1 MFHVEHH
8 LLSIVCFR
16 VKIAYIITRKETN
29 MTYTH
34 LLFDLDGTLF
44 DFDAG
49 ETYAFHK
56 VCDTFHIPYSDEV
69 LSLYQRINLSYWKAY
84 ERGEITSAALAIA
97 RFHDFLAAV
106 GKDGD
111 PALMCQF

>member
-1 MFHVEHH
+1 
-8 LLSIVCFR
+8 
-16 VKIAYIITRKETN
+16 

-56 VCDTFHIPYSDEV
+56 VCDTFHIPYFFHLTPTFT
-69 LSLYQRINLSYWKAY
+69 LSAHKS
-84 ERGEITSAALAIA
+84 
-97 RFHDFLAAV
+97 FL
-106 GKDGD
+106 
-111 PALMCQF
+111 LESI

>member
-8 LLSIVCFR
+8 LLSIVCFS

-56 VCDTFHIPYSDEV
+56 VCDTFHISYSDEV

-84 ERGEITSAALAIA
+84 ERGQLLPTLKGSGLAKGSVT
-97 RFHDFLAAV
+97 R
-106 GKDGD
+106 
-111 PALMCQF
+111 

>member
-1 MFHVEHH
+1 
-8 LLSIVCFR
+8 
-16 VKIAYIITRKETN
+16 

-44 DFDAG
+44 NFDAG

-56 VCDTFHIPYSDEV
+56 VCDTFHIPYSYEV

-106 GKDGD
+106 GKDGS
-111 PALMCQF
+111 

>member
-1 MFHVEHH
+1 
-8 LLSIVCFR
+8 
-16 VKIAYIITRKETN
+16 

-69 LSLYQRINLSYWKAY
+69 LSLYPVSYTHLPYMGGMEKM
-84 ERGEITSAALAIA
+84 
-97 RFHDFLAAV
+97 V
-106 GKDGD
+106 PKK
-111 PALMCQF
+111 

>member
-1 MFHVEHH
+1 
-8 LLSIVCFR
+8 
-16 VKIAYIITRKETN
+16 

-56 VCDTFHIPYSDEV
+56 MCDTFHIPYSDEV
-69 LSLYQRINLSYWKAY
+69 LSL
-84 ERGEITSAALAIA
+84 
-97 RFHDFLAAV
+97 
-106 GKDGD
+106 
-111 PALMCQF
+111 

>member
-8 LLSIVCFR
+8 LLSIVCFS

-69 LSLYQRINLSYWKAY
+69 LSLYQRSYA
-84 ERGEITSAALAIA
+84 
-97 RFHDFLAAV
+97 FL
-106 GKDGD
+106 
-111 PALMCQF
+111 LESI

>member
-1 MFHVEHH
+1 
-8 LLSIVCFR
+8 
-16 VKIAYIITRKETN
+16 

-84 ERGEITSAALAIA
+84 ERGSSRRRLSPPTS
-97 RFHDFLAAV
+97 HTTGHAV
-106 GKDGD
+106 PH
-111 PALMCQF
+111 PAVQLT

>member
-1 MFHVEHH
+1 
-8 LLSIVCFR
+8 
-16 VKIAYIITRKETN
+16 

-69 LSLYQRINLSYWKAY
+69 LSLLPDFMIFLLL
-84 ERGEITSAALAIA
+84 LAKMVI
-97 RFHDFLAAV
+97 RL
-106 GKDGD
+106 
-111 PALMCQF
+111 

>member
-1 MFHVEHH
+1 
-8 LLSIVCFR
+8 
-16 VKIAYIITRKETN
+16 

-69 LSLYQRINLSYWKAY
+69 LSLYQRSYA
-84 ERGEITSAALAIA
+84 
-97 RFHDFLAAV
+97 FL
-106 GKDGD
+106 
-111 PALMCQF
+111 LESI